1 MVFVVQFKK
10 KYILKLQYLR
20 LYVLL
25 IGLHLSQRISLLE
38 NLAVITYVAKYL
50 LFLMTFY
57 VQVMTDAGVFIDDV
71 VSAPESFLKAH
82 DESVFAPVP
91 EEAKMLELEK
101 W

>member
-1 MVFVVQFKK
+1 
-10 KYILKLQYLR
+10 
-20 LYVLL
+20 
-25 IGLHLSQRISLLE
+25 
-38 NLAVITYVAKYL
+38 
-50 LFLMTFY
+50 MTCY